1 MRGHE
6 TVFTEGNE
14 LLRQR
19 DTAAGERNELLRQRD
34 LAIGVS
40 NLQAA
45 LCCAL
50 IKKFSSCERTK
61 ARKHRPK
68 GVISG

>member
-1 MRGHE
+1 VRGHE

-50 IKKFSSCERTK
+50 IKKF
-61 ARKHRPK
+61 
-68 GVISG
+68 